1 MAKKVLFLI
10 ESLAGGGAEKVLI
23 TLLNHMNRQAFD
35 VTLCCVSNVGVFL
48 DELDPSVDRRSILP
62 EPSKL
67 SGMSFLLYKLKYK
80 LVYSWLPIRWVYRL
94 FVPKGYDVEVAF
106 VEGFATKLIAASSSK
121 VSKKIAWVHID
132 LEHLPWTQ
140 DNGIFR
146 SLEEE
151 KACYSRFDRIICVS
165 QAVADAFKRIYE
177 PKTTVSVLHNPIDSR
192 HIVFR
197 AKEDCPIPS
206 KSRIRIVSMGRL
218 VPQKAFDRLLRV
230 ASHLK
235 KDGFSFELWILG
247 DGRDRRSLDDLI
259 DKEHL
264 RENVLLWGFKQ
275 NPYPYIA
282 SADLFVCSSLAEGF
296 STAII
301 EALVLGVPVVAT
313 DCAGVRELLEGSGC
327 GIISSNDDESLYFA
341 LKQVLGNSQTML
353 SLKQSVHIMKIA
365 FPLEPAV
372 ASIESLLAKC

>member
-10 ESLAGGGAEKVLI
+10 ESLAGGGAERVLI
-23 TLLNHMNRQAFD
+23 TLLNHMDRQAFD
-35 VTLCCVSNVGVFL
+35 VTLCCVSNVGAFL
-48 DELDPSVDRRSILP
+48 DELNPSVDHQSILP

-151 KACYSRFDRIICVS
+151 KASYSRFDRIICVS
-165 QAVADAFKRIYE
+165 QAVADAFKRVYE
-177 PKTTVSVLHNPIDSR
+177 PQTTVSVLHNPIDTS

-197 AKEDCPIPS
+197 AKEDCLIPS
-206 KSRIRIVSMGRL
+206 KSRIRMVSMGRL
-218 VPQKAFDRLLRV
+218 VPQKAFDRLLRI
-230 ASHLK
+230 ASRLK
-235 KDGFSFELWILG
+235 KDGFAFDLWILG
-247 DGRDRRSLDDLI
+247 DGRERRLLEGLI
-259 DKEHL
+259 DKEYL
-264 RENVLLWGFKQ
+264 RDNVVLWGFKQ
-275 NPYPYIA
+275 NPYPYLA

-296 STAII
+296 STAIT

-313 DCAGVRELLEGSGC
+313 DCAGVRELLEESGG

-341 LKQVLGNSQTML
+341 LKQVLGDSQIL
-353 SLKQSVHIMKIA
+353 HSLKLSALKMKTA
-365 FPLEPAV
+365 FPIEPTL
-372 ASIESLLAKC
+372 ASIESLLATC

>member
-10 ESLAGGGAEKVLI
+10 ESLAGGGAERVLI
-23 TLLNHMNRQAFD
+23 TLLNHMDRQAFD
-35 VTLCCVSNVGVFL
+35 VTLCCVSNVGAFL
-48 DELDPSVDRRSILP
+48 DELNPSVDHQSILP

-151 KACYSRFDRIICVS
+151 KASYSRFDRIICVS
-165 QAVADAFKRIYE
+165 QAVADAFKRVYE
-177 PKTTVSVLHNPIDSR
+177 PQTTVSVLHNPIDTS

-197 AKEDCPIPS
+197 AKEDCLIPS
-206 KSRIRIVSMGRL
+206 KSRIRMVSMGRL
-218 VPQKAFDRLLRV
+218 VPQKAFDRLLRI
-230 ASHLK
+230 ASRLK
-235 KDGFSFELWILG
+235 KDGFAFDLWILG
-247 DGRDRRSLDDLI
+247 DGRERRLLEGLI
-259 DKEHL
+259 DKEYL
-264 RENVLLWGFKQ
+264 RDNVVLWGFKQ
-275 NPYPYIA
+275 NPYPYLA
-282 SADLFVCSSLAEGF
+282 SADLFVCSSLTEGF
-296 STAII
+296 STAIT

-313 DCAGVRELLEGSGC
+313 DCAGVRELLEESGG

-341 LKQVLGNSQTML
+341 LKQVLGDSQIL
-353 SLKQSVHIMKIA
+353 HSLKLSALKMKTA
-365 FPLEPAV
+365 FPIEPTL
-372 ASIESLLAKC
+372 ASIESLLATC